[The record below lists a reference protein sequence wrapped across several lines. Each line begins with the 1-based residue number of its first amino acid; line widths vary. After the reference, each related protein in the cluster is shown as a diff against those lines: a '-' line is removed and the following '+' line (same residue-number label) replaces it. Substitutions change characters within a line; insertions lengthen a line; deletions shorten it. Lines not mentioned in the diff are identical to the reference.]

1 MAGVVTEKE
10 EKAIVFVGLGNPGKK
25 YEMTRHNMGFLVIE
39 CFAHLHGTPLKEEKK
54 LKAKIG
60 KCQIGE
66 WTVHLL
72 MPLTYMNVSGQAV
85 QKYINYFKLTPDNVV
100 VVTDDVAIPFG
111 ELRLREKGSAGGHNG
126 LKSVEQHLG
135 SNQYVRLRM
144 GIGRDLH
151 PSQELSDYV
160 LDPFNKSE
168 AEQLPALMNQG
179 VKALELLLKES
190 LQNAMN
196 VVNSKLKPQEEKQ
209 NG

>member
-1 MAGVVTEKE
+1 M
-10 EKAIVFVGLGNPGKK
+10 
-25 YEMTRHNMGFLVIE
+25 
-39 CFAHLHGTPLKEEKK
+39 
-54 LKAKIG
+54 
-60 KCQIGE
+60 
-66 WTVHLL
+66 
-72 MPLTYMNVSGQAV
+72 
-85 QKYINYFKLTPDNVV
+85 

>member
-1 MAGVVTEKE
+1 MTENKDKE
-10 EKAIVFVGLGNPGKK
+10 IVFVGLGNPGKK
-25 YEMTRHNMGFLVIE
+25 YEMTRHNMGFLLIE
-39 CFAHLHGTPLKEEKK
+39 SFAHLHGVPLKEEKK
-54 LKAKIG
+54 LKAKSG
-60 KCQIGE
+60 KCQIGD

-72 MPLTYMNVSGQAV
+72 MPLTYMNVSGLAV
-85 QKYINYFKLTPDNVV
+85 RKYIDYFKLAADNVV

-135 SNQYVRLRM
+135 TNQYVRLRM
-144 GIGRDLH
+144 GIGRELH

-160 LDPFNKSE
+160 LDPFSKSE
-168 AEQLPALMNQG
+168 AEHLPTLMNRG
-179 VKALELLLKES
+179 VGALELLLNDS

-196 VVNSKLKPQEEKQ
+196 VVNSKLKPQEDKQ